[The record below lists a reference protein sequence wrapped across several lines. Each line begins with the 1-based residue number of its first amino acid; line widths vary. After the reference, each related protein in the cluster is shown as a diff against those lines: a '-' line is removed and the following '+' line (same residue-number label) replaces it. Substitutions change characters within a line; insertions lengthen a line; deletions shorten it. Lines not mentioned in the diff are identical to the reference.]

1 MTMGRDAAFAAADT
15 AHEVFIP
22 LAWKYVDAT
31 NAHNGVWKRLNNK
44 RVFMPTDR
52 KMVKCIMNTSKVTS
66 LFGQSPTHLW
76 AELKI
81 FLVLMRNEPQQTRT
95 CCTFI
100 KELATHKINKPIE

>member
-1 MTMGRDAAFAAADT
+1 MGLDAAFAAADT

-52 KMVKCIMNTSKVTS
+52 KMGKCIMNTSNVTS
-66 LFGQSPTHLW
+66 LFGQSPAHLW
-76 AELKI
+76 TKSKI
-81 FLVLMRNEPQQTRT
+81 FLVLVGGEPQQTRT
-95 CCTFI
+95 RCTFI
-100 KELATHKINKPIE
+100 KQRAAHTK